1 MTSNSGRSGAAGA
14 PSPFSD
20 AHLASW
26 LHDVAGLEGGADG
39 ISLQRIG
46 AGQSNLTY
54 LATDSQ
60 GTRVVVRRPPLGTL
74 TASAHDVVREGKIMA
89 ALENTDVP
97 VPKIYGSSTDWEESR
112 EGSGESSEQVADV
125 PVIAMSAIDGVT
137 VNSMKV
143 ADSITPEVRG
153 KIADG
158 LIDAMAAIHRV
169 DLKSVGLDDLASHKP
184 YAPRQLRRWTG
195 QWDKTKTRELPALDE
210 LTQLLVAKIPE
221 QDETVLVHGD
231 LHIGNI
237 IADPETGK
245 INAVVDW
252 ELTTLGD
259 PLSDIGSLMA
269 YWPVKNG
276 LQLPG
281 FEAALADGFPTP
293 EALAERYLQKAGK
306 DSDRDR
312 QALAYW
318 HVLGLWKVAII
329 VEGVVRRVM
338 NHPSNQAISGAP
350 TQEMVEWIVNQ
361 AAITAREYGF

>member
-1 MTSNSGRSGAAGA
+1 MTSNSGS
-14 PSPFSD
+14 FSD

-26 LHDVAGLEGGADG
+26 LHDVAGLEGGAAD
-39 ISLQRIG
+39 ITLQRIG

-54 LATDSQ
+54 LATDPQ
-60 GTRVVVRRPPLGTL
+60 GKRVVVRRPPLGTL

-89 ALENTDVP
+89 ALEGTDVP
-97 VPKIYGSSTDWEESR
+97 VPKIYGSSTDWEEARAGDEAGGDSAGR
-112 EGSGESSEQVADV
+112 VADV

-137 VNSMKV
+137 VNSKEAAEAV
-143 ADSITPEVRG
+143 TPEVRG
-153 KIADG
+153 KIAEG
-158 LIDAMAAIHRV
+158 LIDAMAAIHSV
-169 DLKSVGLDDLASHKP
+169 DLESVGLEQLASTKP

-210 LTQLLVAKIPE
+210 LTKLLVAKIPE

-231 LHIGNI
+231 LHIGNV
-237 IADPETGK
+237 IANPETGK

-259 PLSDIGSLMA
+259 PLADIGSLLA

-281 FEAALADGFPTP
+281 FEAALAEGFPAP
-293 EALAERYLQKAGK
+293 EALAERYLQKTGK
-306 DSDRDR
+306 TSDRER

-338 NHPSNQAISGAP
+338 NNPSNQAISGAP

>member
-1 MTSNSGRSGAAGA
+1 MTSNSN
-14 PSPFSD
+14 PFSD

-60 GTRVVVRRPPLGTL
+60 GKRVVVRRPPLGTL

-97 VPKIYGSSTDWEESR
+97 VPKIYGSSTDWEDGH
-112 EGSGESSEQVADV
+112 EGQVADV

-158 LIDAMAAIHRV
+158 LIDAMAAIHSV

-338 NHPSNQAISGAP
+338 NNPSNQAISGAP